1 LLSALLSP
9 TFHLSIKEKKRKEK
23 KTILIIGNCGDGKE
37 EEGIAWT
44 FCPCHHLF
52 LLYFWPRETEK
63 KQDIIVIAIT

>member
-44 FCPCHHLF
+44 FCPAIISF
-52 LLYFWPRETEK
+52 FFIFGREKRRRSKTLLLLL
-63 KQDIIVIAIT
+63 